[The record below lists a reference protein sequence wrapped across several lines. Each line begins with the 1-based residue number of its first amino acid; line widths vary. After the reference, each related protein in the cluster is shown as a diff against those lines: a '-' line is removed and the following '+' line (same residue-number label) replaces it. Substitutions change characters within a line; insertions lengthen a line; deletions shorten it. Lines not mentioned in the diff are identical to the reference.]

1 MLHPLAPVEFRV
13 PPVDAVALETR
24 AAELS
29 TRSIK
34 KQAKVQGLRLCISMM
49 DLTTLEGM
57 DSPGK
62 VRQLCEKAKRPLP
75 SRSDVPSCAA
85 VCVYPDLV
93 ETAAKALR
101 GSPVQVASVAT
112 GFPS

>member
-1 MLHPLAPVEFRV
+1 MSHASVSPTEFRV

-24 AAELS
+24 AADLA

-34 KQAKVQGLRLCISMM
+34 KAAKVQGLKLTIAMM

-62 VRQLCEKAKRPLP
+62 VRALCSAGAEAT
-75 SRSDVPSCAA
+75 
-85 VCVYPDLV
+85 
-93 ETAAKALR
+93 TADTVVS
-101 GSPVQVASVAT
+101 GI
-112 GFPS
+112 